1 MSSSSPSLTLRQ
13 LACWLQVILLAWG
26 MGSMVQPVSAS
37 QVLPRLETETV
48 TDPEQG
54 TTVTAYAYDAANNR
68 ASKTVQGGSEPGFWQ
83 YDYNAANQ
91 LVIWRKLAG
100 PWGTLLKQA
109 TLGYDANGN
118 RSEQTVTDVAT
129 STAAVTQYS
138 WDAQDRLSAVEM
150 PDGQVHGYEYDYRTR
165 RTGISRA
172 GGAQGGPGMA
182 TAVVFS
188 GGLSLAEWES
198 TATTDPSSLIPD
210 PSSPIVHYTRGP
222 DMGGGVGGL
231 LYSRRG
237 ETLKYNLSNGRG
249 DIVAQSDAA
258 GALTWT
264 ASYEAYGKRTKETG
278 ENADKQRANTKDED
292 PTGLLNEGFRY
303 RDLETGVWLSRD
315 PAGFVDG
322 PNLYAYVMQ
331 NPWTHW
337 DPEGLRIPENQK
349 EAKASAA
356 GIEKMQ
362 RRMNSLVEKRD
373 GLVAREEKRG
383 RTAGGAKRIRNLTT
397 DIEATAKA
405 LHEDVEDLETYMRGL
420 DDPTL
425 PIEHWNMNEAQYGHR
440 VYAEPGIRDTTFDLL
455 EIYGGAG
462 LVRGVMSAA
471 TNALGKFA
479 ARSAAK
485 GTGTVWDFVKA
496 TQPLYE
502 GTAIPRSFELA
513 TGNGKVWVHGNAT
526 EHMAEYATSMLN
538 RGVSPSMVNIG
549 TQAQMTSLQSAV
561 NAATANG
568 VQYGKLLNVGG
579 WELKFGAPQ
588 QAGQLPAL
596 IHALPR

>member
-1 MSSSSPSLTLRQ
+1 MSSSSSRLTLRQ
-13 LACWLQVILLAWG
+13 LACWLQVVLLG
-26 MGSMVQPVSAS
+26 LGMVQPVSGS

-91 LVIWRKLAG
+91 LVSWRKLAG
-100 PWGTLLKQA
+100 PWGTLLKEA

-118 RSEQTVTDVAT
+118 RSEQRVADVAT
-129 STAAVTQYS
+129 LTAAVTQYS
-138 WDAQDRLSAVEM
+138 WDAQDRLIAVEM

-165 RTGISRA
+165 RMGISRA

-249 DIVAQSDAA
+249 DIVAQTDS
-258 GALTWT
+258 GGSLTWT

-278 ENADKQRANTKDED
+278 ENTDKQRANTKDED

-322 PNLYAYVMQ
+322 PNLYAYVKQ
-331 NPWTHW
+331 NPWTAF
-337 DPEGLRIPENQK
+337 DPKGLATSSTSGNNSAAKAGK
-349 EAKASAA
+349 EAHKEFQEFRGGKETQVITSSAKQVRTDALVITETHVSTNELKPLSRLENASKKNSALRQLADQMDGAARAAFADGKKVVGELWGWSKVNGKTVFTKVSDVAGKHGGKIGAAVTLASAA
-356 GIEKMQ
+356 
-362 RRMNSLVEKRD
+362 
-373 GLVAREEKRG
+373 
-383 RTAGGAKRIRNLTT
+383 TAEGGVLAGVGDAFLPNT
-397 DIEATAKA
+397 KA
-405 LHEDVEDLETYMRGL
+405 LVNSGQSGTADLAKGAVRDIAHNL
-420 DDPTL
+420 D
-425 PIEHWNMNEAQYGHR
+425 
-440 VYAEPGIRDTTFDLL
+440 PGIGMVVNRENAESF
-455 EIYGGAG
+455 G
-462 LVRGVMSAA
+462 RGFS
-471 TNALGKFA
+471 NALISGSGDYGDYSQSTKYDMSDALSNIWSGIKNYITGK
-479 ARSAAK
+479 
-485 GTGTVWDFVKA
+485 
-496 TQPLYE
+496 
-502 GTAIPRSFELA
+502 
-513 TGNGKVWVHGNAT
+513 
-526 EHMAEYATSMLN
+526 
-538 RGVSPSMVNIG
+538 
-549 TQAQMTSLQSAV
+549 
-561 NAATANG
+561 
-568 VQYGKLLNVGG
+568 
-579 WELKFGAPQ
+579 
-588 QAGQLPAL
+588 
-596 IHALPR
+596 

>member
-1 MSSSSPSLTLRQ
+1 MSSSSSRLTLRQ
-13 LACWLQVILLAWG
+13 LACWLQVLLLG
-26 MGSMVQPVSAS
+26 LGLVQPVSAS

-91 LVIWRKLAG
+91 LVSWRKLAG

-109 TLGYDANGN
+109 TLDYDANGN

-165 RTGISRA
+165 RMGISRA
-172 GGAQGGPGMA
+172 GGQQGGPGTV

-188 GGLSLAEWES
+188 GGLSLAEWE
-198 TATTDPSSLIPD
+198 TTGNSEPGTENPPS
-210 PSSPIVHYTRGP
+210 VHYTRGP

-237 ETLKYNLSNGRG
+237 ETLKYNLGNGRG
-249 DIVAQSDAA
+249 DVVAQSNTQ
-258 GALTWT
+258 GELTWT

-322 PNLYAYVMQ
+322 PNLYAYVLQ
-331 NPWTHW
+331 NPWTAW
-337 DPEGLRIPENQK
+337 DP
-349 EAKASAA
+349 
-356 GIEKMQ
+356 
-362 RRMNSLVEKRD
+362 D
-373 GLVAREEKRG
+373 GLKSKSDYRKDMADAKTWLDKRLKQIPDRKG
-383 RTAGGAKRIRNLTT
+383 YERMRAGAHQEYNHKMRKAQKGID
-397 DIEATAKA
+397 DITATARSMEA
-405 LHEDVEDLETYMRGL
+405 VTRSQTGSINDEFL
-420 DDPTL
+420 DDEDDTYTSFNRISMLGAVL
-425 PIEHWNMNEAQYGHR
+425 PMKFGEHVHYGEKGEA
-440 VYAEPGIRDTTFDLL
+440 AKEL
-455 EIYGGAG
+455 A
-462 LVRGVMSAA
+462 
-471 TNALGKFA
+471 KFA
-479 ARSAAK
+479 AINLALYGAGKGLQVLSKAGAPAVGTAAK
-485 GTGTVWDFVKA
+485 TIAPAKRASGSTVLGHYPEYANMADTLGHRRFDIPTAVWDKM
-496 TQPLYE
+496 TD
-502 GTAIPRSFELA
+502 
-513 TGNGKVWVHGNAT
+513 
-526 EHMAEYATSMLN
+526 
-538 RGVSPSMVNIG
+538 
-549 TQAQMTSLQSAV
+549 AQRW
-561 NAATANG
+561 TANQKFLDRTISRG
-568 VQYGKLLNVGG
+568 DDILLSTPLDKVKPGSYFERELQYLSGKGYTPSADGTRLIPGG
-579 WELKFGAPQ
+579 N
-588 QAGQLPAL
+588 
-596 IHALPR
+596 